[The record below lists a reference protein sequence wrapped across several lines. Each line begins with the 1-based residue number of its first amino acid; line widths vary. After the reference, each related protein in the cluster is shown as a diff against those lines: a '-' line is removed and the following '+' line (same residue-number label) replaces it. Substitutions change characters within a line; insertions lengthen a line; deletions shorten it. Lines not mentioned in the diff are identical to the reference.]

1 MANNTNKIDLF
12 HLSSSPSC
20 EDFES
25 MINYMNSP
33 SSDLSNV
40 TEVTNTELL
49 RSLNCLPKPYPG
61 VQGIKKWIASL
72 ILLVFLLCGLV
83 GNILS
88 ATIMFRRSR
97 RGLSSYFY
105 LALLAIADICVLYS
119 GGLLSL
125 FDIAFNYQPELQSTI
140 YCRLVSYI
148 RHLFTYLSAW
158 LIVAV
163 TIERFIVVRFPLQS
177 IYICRLYVA
186 YGITLFI
193 LLFFSTYTSHC
204 FFTMDIQRVSLQ
216 THDGYHPNFKSC
228 SLTKYRGVLSS
239 LDLCFYS
246 IIPSLLIIIFNIL
259 IILTMYYAIKQRR
272 NYLQANSYLPTT
284 NTSQGKHVQKNKS
297 SSSNR
302 SPFFRSRSGESTP
315 VGHTFM
321 SHGQLY
327 HVRSSKTGFQQ
338 KSQRILF
345 DSTTATGMRL
355 TLSLLIISFIFVLGT
370 FPVSIRL
377 LILDNFPEQKKK
389 SHWQITQLCLTVLM
403 YFNHTVNFVLYC
415 LTGRAFR
422 RDCRKLLGDLWRLK
436 DIHIS
441 CIINPNLDK
450 HHQYHQ
456 QMTII
461 NRNHLNNPHKHQQQ
475 RMQRSYL

>member
-1 MANNTNKIDLF
+1 
-12 HLSSSPSC
+12 
-20 EDFES
+20 
-25 MINYMNSP
+25 MNLP
-33 SSDLSNV
+33 SSDLSNL
-40 TEVTNTELL
+40 TEVTSIDLL

-61 VQGIKKWIASL
+61 VQGLKKWIVSL

-88 ATIMFRRSR
+88 ATIMFRRAR

-125 FDIAFNYQPELQSTI
+125 FDIAFNYSPESQSTI
-140 YCRLVSYI
+140 YCRLASYI

-177 IYICRLYVA
+177 IYICRLHVA

-193 LLFFSTYTSHC
+193 LLFFSTYTAHC
-204 FFTMDIQRVSLQ
+204 FFTMDIEHISLQ
-216 THDGYHPNFKSC
+216 TDDGYHPDFKSC
-228 SLTKYRGVLSS
+228 DLAKYRHVLSS
-239 LDLCFYS
+239 IDLCFYS
-246 IIPSLLIIIFNIL
+246 VIPSLLIIIFNIL

-272 NYLQANSYLPTT
+272 NYLQANSCLPTT
-284 NTSQGKHVQKNKS
+284 DTSQGKHHQKNKS

-315 VGHTFM
+315 VGHGFM
-321 SHGQLY
+321 PHGQLC
-327 HVRSSKTGFQQ
+327 HVRSSKTGFQN
-338 KSQRILF
+338 KSQRVLF
-345 DSTTATGMRL
+345 DSTNATGMRL
-355 TLSLLIISFIFVLGT
+355 TLSLLIISFVFVLCT
-370 FPVSIRL
+370 FPISIRS
-377 LILDNFPEQKKK
+377 LIIDIFPGQNKK
-389 SHWQITQLCLTVLM
+389 SHWQIAQLCLTILM
-403 YFNHTVNFVLYC
+403 YFNHAVNFVLYC

-441 CIINPNLDK
+441 CIINPNVDK

-456 QMTII
+456 QMTVIS
-461 NRNHLNNPHKHQQQ
+461 RNCLNIPHKQQHQ
-475 RMQRSYL
+475 RIQRSYL